1 MVVADHAC
9 LACSAWGQAL
19 LTGGCLR
26 GVARE
31 ILTEFAGEL
40 GKTGANIAIQR
51 LDHVG
56 NLLAVDGLVMR
67 IGTGPEGRTA
77 FRIEQL
83 QLKGKTRRQPLR
95 FHFVQRVEM
104 PTDDVIPS
112 QIAADSGNRA
122 VVS

>member
-83 QLKGKTRRQPLR
+83 QIIQYRNHLFVYEKKKYFLCFTRTTKKKLL
-95 FHFVQRVEM
+95 FFF
-104 PTDDVIPS
+104 I
-112 QIAADSGNRA
+112 
-122 VVS
+122 